1 MYINS
6 KSKWRNCNSEAQAM
20 KHQQVDI
27 TSVLQFFTQ
36 VVMVTKICG
45 ICFLNLTDY
54 FKQIKLYHIS

>member
-1 MYINS
+1 MMYINS
-6 KSKWRNCNSEAQAM
+6 KSKQHSCNSEAHAL

-54 FKQIKLYHIS
+54 FK